1 MVEKL
6 DFITPT
12 LMQVLELFFSD
23 PMGEYH
29 EREVMRRTRV
39 SKGSANKM
47 LRLLAREGF
56 LQRQKR
62 GRIVLYRLNAMEP
75 AARQFKILISVFGLR
90 PLVAELKDHAR
101 RIILFGSSAEG
112 TDVRGSDIDVLVVT
126 SEKDVVRRRM
136 SEFSRKGGR
145 KLAPIIVDANEL
157 VRLKNLDR
165 PLYENIERGITLWE
179 TE

>member
-56 LQRQKR
+56 LLRQGR
-62 GRIVLYRLNAMEP
+62 GRIVLYRLNTKEP
-75 AARQFKILISVFGLR
+75 AARQFKILVNVFGLR
-90 PLVAELKDHAR
+90 PLVGGLKDHAR
-101 RIILFGSSAEG
+101 KIILFGSCAEG
-112 TDVRGSDIDVLVVT
+112 TDVKDSDIDVLVLT
-126 SEKDVVRRRM
+126 SEKDIVRRKV
-136 SEFSRKGGR
+136 SEFSRKGER
-145 KLAPIIVDANEL
+145 KIAPIIVGANEL
-157 VRLKNLDR
+157 VRLKNRDK

-179 TE
+179 TD